1 MELKP
6 VWSHWQ
12 GKNQFIEGLP
22 WCNLNFREKQ
32 GFDRKH
38 TSDKQTYPATYKVI
52 KLSAKWDSIFLEFVY
67 GLLLGDCGY
76 QGDIYE
82 PVVNFFTS
90 GNFSFSFVST
100 SLAYITI
107 PKNKR
112 KTKSTWDKKLTTT
125 YTYSTHVQGHT
136 WSQTPAIARN
146 NNLGSLGLSYPVN
159 FGVVKNM
166 NTSLHV
172 PGFQLRTHLFF
183 Q

>member
-1 MELKP
+1 MYGGETSLWP
-6 VWSHWQ
+6 IWSHWQ

-32 GFDRKH
+32 GFDCKR
-38 TSDKQTYPATYKVI
+38 TSDKQTYPANYKVI

-67 GLLLGDCGY
+67 GLLLGGCGY

-112 KTKSTWDKKLTTT
+112 KTKSTWHKKLTTT

-136 WSQTPAIARN
+136 WSQT
-146 NNLGSLGLSYPVN
+146 LLSQ
-159 FGVVKNM
+159 GI
-166 NTSLHV
+166 TI
-172 PGFQLRTHLFF
+172 
-183 Q
+183 